1 MPSVTPTMIN
11 SLTSVRRA
19 MRAGYQ
25 DLPQENFVAFP
36 VKVDIEGA
44 EIEVFDSCPWIKRV
58 QVTAIELH
66 ERVRPGCSADV
77 RNAAVDFR
85 CDRRGEIMFVTRQP
99 FDASRRNSTDLSMG
113 GSAPQPLPA
122 V

>member
-19 MRAGYQ
+19 MRAEYQ
-25 DLPQENFVAFP
+25 DLPQENFVPFQS
-36 VKVDIEGA
+36 KVDIEGA
-44 EIEVFDSCPWIKRV
+44 EIEVFESCPWIKSV

-66 ERVRPGCSADV
+66 ERVRSGCSAAV
-77 RNAAVDFR
+77 TNAAVDFR